1 MRNLTKIAVNRD
13 INELMFTLMKQ
24 NMIIGQSFNISI
36 IPNYEMKFIRTMH
49 HKHTAIDNDKRLYFK
64 IDNIISTHP
73 TIKLSQET
81 ILFFTKP
88 KIIYHWSLYS
98 GLCTNQVL
106 NKNTQIL
113 LPCVLRD
120 EKSMNFNSHLLQD
133 DDHIAITWMITR
145 CESARCDILLMNWG
159 SKQFT
164 IVGKTKQATAGS
176 SFQFLKDKVPLVNVP
191 FDLNEVANRSNKY
204 FEDNRY
210 YYDQERYPTIDR
222 DTKYFR
228 AQMES
233 IEKKS
238 TLNTKSK
245 DNFDALTSPNDVKN
259 QGSSSSNSKKK
270 KANKS
275 MKQVQRSRK
284 QVRTKEKCASNSEI
298 LNVESD
304 ESDEDLRF
312 HSKVYVATLKKEA
325 EKDLANRARE
335 FKQQQAV
342 AKKEMNS
349 ELASMKKE
357 CNAELQKRKQIDSE
371 VQKAQTELKRIK
383 NEIAALEEAKLG
395 KSNHKKVICI

>member
-1 MRNLTKIAVNRD
+1 M
-13 INELMFTLMKQ
+13 
-24 NMIIGQSFNISI
+24 
-36 IPNYEMKFIRTMH
+36 
-49 HKHTAIDNDKRLYFK
+49 
-64 IDNIISTHP
+64 
-73 TIKLSQET
+73 
-81 ILFFTKP
+81 
-88 KIIYHWSLYS
+88 
-98 GLCTNQVL
+98 
-106 NKNTQIL
+106 
-113 LPCVLRD
+113 
-120 EKSMNFNSHLLQD
+120 
-133 DDHIAITWMITR
+133 
-145 CESARCDILLMNWG
+145 
-159 SKQFT
+159 
-164 IVGKTKQATAGS
+164 
-176 SFQFLKDKVPLVNVP
+176 VNVP

-245 DNFDALTSPNDVKN
+245 DNFDALTSPNDLKN